1 MARSITNTA
10 RGDFTT
16 SATGAIAE
24 ILLDIITA
32 AKYRKAKAVATAAK
46 YGVDY
51 ENLPGEFIA
60 KEARNKLLKAIPLVG
75 NRLVPKV
82 SDIDDVARGQ
92 SSSDPLMGVPVH
104 LRRLPEYQQ
113 LASPQEKA
121 FRSRKIGSTSSST
134 SSSKPV
140 KVKDPSLGVFLSK
153 IADALSGSV
162 ASLNTK
168 LDGAETAIVASK
180 EGIGVIAKQL
190 EENADNVET
199 KLDAIIDILRDQ
211 MNIAKV
217 QNDNIETKDKLVKQ
231 NEEVD
236 QSGTFRFVGLDS
248 TTEKTRQLNLFE
260 ESQEQGETTPSS
272 NSPMLPQQLP
282 LDLGEGFER
291 GGIASGPD
299 SGYLAKLH
307 GDEMI
312 IPLDN
317 NYTQGEPSAID
328 GKVRRPPMFGGIQ
341 KFEKGTSSP
350 EMEEFSPNAFAKNIV
365 PIEVGDIEEQT
376 KKLTKATEIPT
387 KAAGIILM
395 GQLQRAIPAMG
406 PLAAQVA
413 PELSKIVNPIASAF
427 GINSNISFSGSSSPA
442 VSISN
447 ISADKKVVQEITD
460 AIEEDK
466 DKEEKSWMDRLL
478 DPFRGLFGGG
488 GPYPSGGGPVKYE
501 RGTIVMKGGR
511 GSRGMPGGGPGT
523 SGGNPIMNWFN
534 KGANTRIP
542 NESAARFGNPLDYFS
557 KNPDPTTLFGDDALQ
572 RGQSDANFAKGK
584 RPSVFGR
591 PDRAIL
597 SRDLL
602 DWHSEPSPR
611 NPKGI
616 VRPRYV
622 PASKGGP
629 GSAPTPISR
638 ELIKRPIRAGRR
650 AMSGVKPAHPL
661 MMLAEMI
668 IGDLISPQPTA
679 AYDQLYGPNAADPR
693 YRNVTTFEEYSA
705 MQSESSLTPP
715 KLNLPNQVDM
725 QSKDQVFSK
734 ISGDVLN
741 LDPIVLNN
749 NQNINSSAPDEVI
762 SPISTAGDSDL
773 STYYPSL
780 SWF

>member
-10 RGDFTT
+10 QGDFTT

-60 KEARNKLLKAIPLVG
+60 KEARNKLLKAIPLIG
-75 NRLVPKV
+75 EKLVPKV
-82 SDIDDVARGQ
+82 SALDDAARGQ
-92 SSSDPLMGVPVH
+92 SSSDPLLGVPVH
-104 LRRLPEYQQ
+104 LRKLPEYQQ
-113 LASPQEKA
+113 LANPQEKA
-121 FRSRKIGSTSSST
+121 FRSRQVRSTSSPT
-134 SSSKPV
+134 NTGAKKPV

-168 LDGAETAIVASK
+168 LDGTETAIVASK

-190 EENADNVET
+190 EENSDNVET

-211 MNIAKV
+211 INLAKV
-217 QNDNIETKDKLVKQ
+217 QNDNIESRDKLVKQ

-236 QSGTFRFVGLDS
+236 QSGTFRFVGLNS
-248 TTEKTRQLNLFE
+248 NTEKTRQLNLFE
-260 ESQEQGETTPSS
+260 ENQEQGETTVSKP
-272 NSPMLPQQLP
+272 PMLPQQLP
-282 LDLGEGFER
+282 LDLGDGFER

-350 EMEEFSPNAFAKNIV
+350 EMEEFSPNVFAKSIV
-365 PIEVGDIEEQT
+365 PIEVGDLDEQT

-387 KAAGIILM
+387 KAAGIIMM

-406 PLAAQVA
+406 PLASQVA
-413 PELSKIVNPIASAF
+413 PELSKIINPIASAF
-427 GINSNISFSGSSSPA
+427 GINTNISFSGSSSPA
-442 VSISN
+442 MSISN
-447 ISADKKVVQEITD
+447 VSADKKVVQQITD
-460 AIEEDK
+460 AIDEDK
-466 DKEEKSWMDRLL
+466 EEEEKSWMDRLL

-488 GPYPSGGGPVKYE
+488 PYPAGGGPVKYE

-511 GSRGMPGGGPGT
+511 GSRGMPGGGGGAG
-523 SGGNPIMNWFN
+523 GGNPIMNWFN

-572 RGQSDANFAKGK
+572 RGQSDINFAKGK
-584 RPSVFGR
+584 RPSPFGR
-591 PDRAIL
+591 PDRALL

-602 DWHSEPSPR
+602 DWHRTPSTR
-611 NPKGI
+611 NPKG
-616 VRPRYV
+616 VLRPRFV
-622 PASKGGP
+622 PAAKGGP
-629 GSAPTPISR
+629 GSAPTPITR
-638 ELIKRPIRAGRR
+638 ELIKRPIRAGRS
-650 AMSGVKPAHPL
+650 AMSGVKPGHPL
-661 MMLAEMI
+661 VMLAEML

-679 AYDQLYGPNAADPR
+679 AFDQLYGPNAADPR
-693 YRNVTTFEEYSA
+693 YRNITTFEEYSA
-705 MQSESSLTPP
+705 MQSGAALTPP
-715 KLNLPNQVDM
+715 KLNRSNQIDM
-725 QSKDQVFSK
+725 QSKDQVYSK
-734 ISGDVLN
+734 MSGDVLN

-749 NQNINSSAPDEVI
+749 SQVMNSSAPDEVT
-762 SPISTAGDSDL
+762 SPISTAGESDL